1 MAAVRRD
8 HQVGLRPCTVQSPGA
23 LHGTDHI
30 VAALHDHGGDVANG
44 TDVAQQLIVGFKKTA
59 VDKVVGLDAREG
71 QGELVLFI
79 VAGEGGIGQE
89 LGRCALRWSDGC
101 SRQ

>member
-30 VAALHDHGGDVANG
+30 VAALHDHAGDGANPTG
-44 TDVAQQLIVGFKKTA
+44 IEQQLIVTFQKTP

-71 QGELVLFI
+71 QGELVLLI
-79 VAGEGGIGQE
+79 VAGEGRIGQ
-89 LGRCALRWSDGC
+89 
-101 SRQ
+101 